1 MTIDAA
7 STAYARIE
15 QALDGFFAGRAH
27 TAAAYGPEFS
37 DLWARAAE
45 HARGGKLLR
54 PRLFLEAVEAF
65 EADAAFEAD
74 VAFETGGL
82 FETGADRR
90 DPIDTGAVSSLAA
103 VIEILHYAF
112 LLHDDVIDGDLVR
125 RHRPNLISTIRDLHP
140 QAPAAAS
147 LHWGTSAAILM
158 GDLLLSSAL
167 LSCARLPLPAAARD
181 EVLDLVDE
189 AITETVAGEHLDV
202 GLGAEAIVPDLSTV
216 MSMTTLKTATYSFAL
231 PLRLAGALAGA
242 GPQIDRTLA
251 DVGRD
256 LGFAFQVQD
265 DLLTMFGDPSAHG
278 KDVLS
283 DLRVGKQTVLVSF
296 LRSTQRWHDVADVFG
311 APAISEADADRV
323 RTVVQE
329 CGARD
334 FAEHLVAARLRE
346 VMASLDGSLLA
357 DPVRRVITDCVERI
371 EGRDA

>member
-1 MTIDAA
+1 MTIDVPT
-7 STAYARIE
+7 TARVRIE
-15 QALDGFFAGRAH
+15 QALDDFFADRAR

-54 PRLFLEAVEAF
+54 PRLLLEAVDAF
-65 EADAAFEAD
+65 EATAD
-74 VAFETGGL
+74 T
-82 FETGADRR
+82 R
-90 DPIDTGAVSSLAA
+90 DPVDQGSVSSLAA

-125 RHRPNLISTIRDLHP
+125 RHRPNLIGTMRDLHP
-140 QAPAAAS
+140 EAPGTAS

-167 LSCARLPLPAAARD
+167 LSCARLTLPAAVRAR
-181 EVLDLVDE
+181 VLDLVDE
-189 AITETVAGEHLDV
+189 AITETVAGEQLDV
-202 GLGAEAIVPDLSTV
+202 GLGNGAIVPELSTV

-242 GPQIDRTLA
+242 GPRTDRILA
-251 DVGRD
+251 GVGRD
-256 LGFAFQVQD
+256 MGFAFQVQD
-265 DLLTMFGDPSAHG
+265 DLLTMFGDPAAHG

-283 DLRVGKQTVLVSF
+283 DMREGKQTVLMSF
-296 LRSTQRWHDVADVFG
+296 VRTTERWHEVADVLG
-311 APAISEADADRV
+311 ASAISEADADRV
-323 RTVVQE
+323 RRVVQE

-334 FAEHLVAARLRE
+334 FAEHLVAERLRE
-346 VMASLDGSLLA
+346 VVVSLERSQLA